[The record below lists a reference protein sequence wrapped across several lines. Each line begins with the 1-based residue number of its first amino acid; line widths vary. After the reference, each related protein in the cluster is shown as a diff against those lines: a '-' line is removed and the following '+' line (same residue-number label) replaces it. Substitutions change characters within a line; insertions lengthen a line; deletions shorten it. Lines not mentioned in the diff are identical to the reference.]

1 MFQSLKTIATL
12 VNYICTSFI
21 NLTPALFTESF
32 LTPARL
38 FIVKFPCNMAF
49 PTVPLLLYKIK
60 IIIILLFFSLA
71 VLSELQVKEYL
82 LANPCILEE
91 FIMANTSQEQLERWL
106 IRKTQSLEH
115 ITGNINN
122 GMYLNNVYYLCLSL
136 YSFLLLHN

>member
-1 MFQSLKTIATL
+1 MQYGIP
-12 VNYICTSFI
+12 NC
-21 NLTPALFTESF
+21 P
-32 LTPARL
+32 
-38 FIVKFPCNMAF
+38 
-49 PTVPLLLYKIK
+49 
-60 IIIILLFFSLA
+60 IIIIKKNILLLFLLFFSLA

-122 GMYLNNVYYLCLSL
+122 GMYLNNVY
-136 YSFLLLHN
+136 

>member
-1 MFQSLKTIATL
+1 MQYGIPNCPIIIIK
-12 VNYICTSFI
+12 
-21 NLTPALFTESF
+21 
-32 LTPARL
+32 
-38 FIVKFPCNMAF
+38 
-49 PTVPLLLYKIK
+49 KI
-60 IIIILLFFSLA
+60 IIIILLFLWLFSPV

-122 GMYLNNVYYLCLSL
+122 GMYLNNVY
-136 YSFLLLHN
+136 